1 MPETHPHTGQTAG
14 PPMGWNSW
22 YAQGPAVTEQAVR
35 AAAEALVR
43 FGLARAGFDLVV
55 IDDGWQGER
64 GGAFGAIQPNERF
77 GDLGRLAA
85 DLHRMGLRL
94 GLYSTPW
101 IASYAGFVG
110 GSAPEPGGGYEGLA
124 LPRDERLL
132 PTQLFGPHPGSE
144 RLGLRRVG
152 HWMLERDLR
161 QWAAWGV
168 DFVKLDWHPI
178 DPATAGRIRRDLDKA
193 ERPMLLSLS
202 NAARIEDAPA
212 ISTLADCWRTT
223 GDIVDDWD
231 SVAGIARYQ
240 LAWNPWRGPGRWP
253 DPDLLQLGWL
263 LDPTQPGAPLRPSRL
278 TPAEQRF
285 QLGAWCLLGAPL
297 FLSCDLDR
305 LGPDLL
311 RLLLDPVALAVG
323 RDPLGASP
331 VPVWESHGVE
341 VWARPLSGGRRALGV
356 LNFADRRRQ
365 VRLDWPA
372 LLGGVPGRLWRAWHP
387 SPDAGPSVVP
397 RALDLPPHGIELFL
411 AEVPPGPG

>member
-1 MPETHPHTGQTAG
+1 MPETCPQPGQAAG

-35 AAAEALVR
+35 AAAQALVR

-64 GGAFGAIQPNERF
+64 GGPFGAIQPNERF
-77 GDLGRLAA
+77 VDLGRLAA

-101 IASYAGFVG
+101 IASYGGFVG
-110 GSAPEPGGGYEGLA
+110 GSAPEPEGGYERLA
-124 LPRDERLL
+124 LPPVQRLL

-144 RLGLRRVG
+144 RLGLRRIG
-152 HWMLERDLR
+152 HWMLDRDLR

-178 DPATAGRIRRDLDKA
+178 DPATAGRIRADLDNA

-223 GDIVDDWD
+223 GDIVDDWA

-240 LAWNPWRGPGRWP
+240 LAWNLWRGPGRWP

-263 LDPTQPGAPLRPSRL
+263 RDPTRPGAPLRPSRL
-278 TPAEQRF
+278 SPGEQRF

-305 LGPDLL
+305 LEPDLL
-311 RLLLDPVALAVG
+311 RVLLDPVASGIG

-331 VPVWESHGVE
+331 VPAWESHGVE
-341 VWARPLSGGRRALGV
+341 VWVRSLSGDRRALGV
-356 LNFADRRRQ
+356 LNFAGERRR
-365 VRLDWPA
+365 VRLDWPV
-372 LLGGVPGRLWRAWHP
+372 LLGGVPDRLRRAWHP
-387 SPDAGPSVVP
+387 SRDARPSAVP
-397 RALDLPPHGIELFL
+397 RELDLPPHGIELFL
-411 AEVPPGPG
+411 ADASPGPG